1 MSLKNIFSSF
11 SKKNNNKDTSLK
23 NTDVIVAGRQLPN
36 GDELTIGIDV
46 EDFKNDIIS
55 EVPATDLTG
64 YATETYVDTE
74 IAAIPAPDLSEAV
87 SPAWSIDGITTHFCP
102 GATPISN
109 GNSVSSLY
117 IHGELFRLDSK
128 VKVTS
133 FDVRIQTLNTSFTD
147 SEMHCAIYKLNVDT
161 GLFDLAIEQPQPFDL
176 SSATGTVGWNK
187 ISLVTPVTLTPG
199 VYIKIST
206 ANSSGGSG
214 AVLYPSNDL
223 NGVFGYNATGT
234 SQAGYKKI
242 QLDDKATYPT
252 FTYLNPM
259 PATLDPAEFVLNQGS
274 GIMKFFNTI
283 TL

>member
-36 GDELTIGIDV
+36 GDELTVGIDV

-55 EVPATDLTG
+55 EVPGTDLTG

-87 SPAWSIDGITTHFCP
+87 SPAWSIDGITTHFQK
-102 GATPISN
+102 GVSTISN
-109 GNSVSSLY
+109 GVSVTSSFIY
-117 IHGELFRLDSK
+117 AELFRLDCTT
-128 VKVTS
+128 KVTS
-133 FDVRIQTLNTSFTD
+133 FDTRINTLNTSYTD

-161 GLFDLAIEQPQPFDL
+161 GLFELAIEQPQPFDL
-176 SSATGTVGWNK
+176 ASATGTTGWNK

-199 VYIKIST
+199 VYFKVST
-206 ANSSGGSG
+206 ANSAGGSG
-214 AVLYPSNDL
+214 AVSYNNNDQMSL
-223 NGVFGYNATGT
+223 GGYNATGNQQTGFKTFKADT
-234 SQAGYKKI
+234 SV
-242 QLDDKATYPT
+242 YPN

-259 PATLDPAEFVLNQGS
+259 PATLDPADFIPSTSSV
-274 GIMKFFNTI
+274 IMKFFNTI
-283 TL
+283 TI